1 MKTRI
6 EVQLDLFEE
15 LAKQNMSY
23 EEYLMQQRENFR
35 ITVLAAKHSKRI
47 LLAKSA
53 TLI

>member
-23 EEYLMQQRENFR
+23 EEYLIQQRENFR
-35 ITVLAAKHSKRI
+35 ILVLAAKYSDQI
-47 LLAKSA
+47 LKAKSA
-53 TLI
+53 TLT